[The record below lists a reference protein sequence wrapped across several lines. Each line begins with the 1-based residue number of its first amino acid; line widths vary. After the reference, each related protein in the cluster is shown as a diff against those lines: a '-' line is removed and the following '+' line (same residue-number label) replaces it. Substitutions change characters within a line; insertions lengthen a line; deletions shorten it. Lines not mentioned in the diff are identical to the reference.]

1 MRALKF
7 FAALGLAIMVHLI
20 GVRIDPGFARAVDVF
35 VVLIALYA
43 LEGSSLS
50 ALFAGLAVG
59 LVHDTLTG
67 GLFGF
72 FGFAGTIVGYGTA
85 RLSQRLVIQRP
96 TGVLAV
102 VSFAA
107 ALQQAIVVGLAF
119 LLLPDP
125 PLPDPLWIAIQS
137 GACGVLGM
145 VVHVATGHWRRN
157 AEARRR
163 NRMSRLRLG

>member
-1 MRALKF
+1 MRVLKF

-20 GVRIDPGFARAVDVF
+20 GVKIDPGFARAVDVF
-35 VVLIALYA
+35 VVLIALHA
-43 LEGSSLS
+43 LESSSLS
-50 ALFAGLAVG
+50 ALFAGLLVG

-72 FGFAGTIVGYGTA
+72 YGFAGTIVGYGTA

-107 ALQQAIVVGLAF
+107 ALEQAIVVGLAF
-119 LLLPDP
+119 LLIADP

-145 VVHVATGHWRRN
+145 IVYVVTGHWRRN

>member
-7 FAALGLAIMVHLI
+7 FAALGLAIVVHLI

-35 VVLIALYA
+35 VVLIALHA
-43 LEGSSLS
+43 LEGNSLS
-50 ALFAGLAVG
+50 ALFAGLFVG

-102 VSFAA
+102 VGFAA
-107 ALQQAIVVGLAF
+107 ALEQAIVVGLAF
-119 LLLPDP
+119 LLLTDP
-125 PLPDPLWIAIQS
+125 PLPDPLWIAVQS

-145 VVHVATGHWRRN
+145 VVYVVTGHWRRN

-163 NRMSRLRLG
+163 NRMSRVRLG

>member
-1 MRALKF
+1 MRVLKF

-35 VVLIALYA
+35 VVLIALHA
-43 LEGSSLS
+43 LESSSLS
-50 ALFAGLAVG
+50 ALFAGLLVG

-72 FGFAGTIVGYGTA
+72 YAFAGTIVGYGTA

-107 ALQQAIVVGLAF
+107 ALEQAIVVGLAF
-119 LLLPDP
+119 LLIADP

-145 VVHVATGHWRRN
+145 IVYVATGHWRRN

>member
-1 MRALKF
+1 MRALRF

-35 VVLIALYA
+35 VVLIALHA
-43 LEGSSLS
+43 LEGNSLS
-50 ALFAGLAVG
+50 ALFAGLLVG

-107 ALQQAIVVGLAF
+107 ALEQTIVVGMAF

-137 GACGVLGM
+137 GACGVLGAI
-145 VVHVATGHWRRN
+145 VYIATGRWRKN

>member
-1 MRALKF
+1 MRVLKF

-20 GVRIDPGFARAVDVF
+20 GVKIDPGFARAVDVF
-35 VVLIALYA
+35 VVLIALHA
-43 LEGSSLS
+43 LEGNSLS
-50 ALFAGLAVG
+50 ALFAGLLVG

-72 FGFAGTIVGYGTA
+72 YGFAGTIVGYGTA

-107 ALQQAIVVGLAF
+107 ALEQAIVVGLAF
-119 LLLPDP
+119 LLIADP

-145 VVHVATGHWRRN
+145 IVYVVTGHWRRN

>member
-1 MRALKF
+1 VRALRF
-7 FAALGLAIMVHLI
+7 FAALGLAIVVHLI

-35 VVLIALYA
+35 IVLIALHA
-43 LEGSSLS
+43 LDGSSLS
-50 ALFAGLAVG
+50 ALFVGLLVG

-85 RLSQRLVIQRP
+85 RLAQRLVIQRP

-102 VSFAA
+102 VSFAT
-107 ALQQAIVVGLAF
+107 ALEQTIVVGLAF

-137 GACGVLGM
+137 GVCGVLGAI
-145 VVHVATGHWRRN
+145 VYVLTGHWRRN

>member
-1 MRALKF
+1 MRVLKF
-7 FAALGLAIMVHLI
+7 FAALGLAIMIHLI

-35 VVLIALYA
+35 VVLIALHA
-43 LEGSSLS
+43 LEGNSLS
-50 ALFAGLAVG
+50 ALFAGLLVG

-119 LLLPDP
+119 LLIADP

-137 GACGVLGM
+137 GACGVIGM
-145 VVHVATGHWRRN
+145 IVYVATGHWRRN

>member
-20 GVRIDPGFARAVDVF
+20 GVQIDPGFARAVDVF

-119 LLLPDP
+119 LLLSDP

-145 VVHVATGHWRRN
+145 IVHVATGHWRRN
-157 AEARRR
+157 AETRRR
-163 NRMSRLRLG
+163 HRMSRLRLG

>member
-1 MRALKF
+1 MRVLKF

-35 VVLIALYA
+35 VVLIALHA

-50 ALFAGLAVG
+50 ALFAGLLVG

-72 FGFAGTIVGYGTA
+72 YGFAGTIVGYGTA

-107 ALQQAIVVGLAF
+107 ALEQAIVVGLAF
-119 LLLPDP
+119 LLIADP

-145 VVHVATGHWRRN
+145 IVYVATGHWRRN

>member
-145 VVHVATGHWRRN
+145 IVYAATGHWRRN